1 MKRALSPTGK
11 STMFALAFFVVM
23 TFVGLMAAHAQND
36 TLNPLLSTTGPNVL
50 GVGRIQWSSSLD
62 YYHLSQKYN
71 QAQPLMATNSFGATT
86 SLRFGATTSLRFGV
100 GNRAEL
106 SLNVSGAYSR
116 FFPQRLDIT
125 PSNAQ
130 NYYPSVGVK
139 LLLNEGRGW
148 LPKVSFYTHVGLA
161 IGQNAYQ
168 SNQWFK
174 QVQPEIGL
182 MFRNNLGGGYVLDY
196 SLGYM
201 WNALSGPGIDI
212 KNQIQYSIFARKLVG
227 DRYTFG
233 VGFGNNN
240 SAHRFAGDLE
250 LRYLANPNLQLSARL
265 GGTFGFQSTDYSAQA
280 HALLGVH
287 WTLR

>member
-1 MKRALSPTGK
+1 MKRSLSPTGK
-11 STMFALAFFVVM
+11 STLFALAFFVVM
-23 TFVGLMAAHAQND
+23 TFVGLTAAHAQND

-50 GVGRIQWSSSLD
+50 GAGRIQWSSSLD

-71 QAQPLMATNSFGATT
+71 QAQSLMASNS
-86 SLRFGATTSLRFGV
+86 FGATTSLRFGV

-116 FFPQRLDIT
+116 LNTQGVNIA

-161 IGQNAYQ
+161 IGQNTYQ

-250 LRYLANPNLQLSARL
+250 FRYLANPNLQLSARL

>member
-1 MKRALSPTGK
+1 MKRTLSPTGK
-11 STMFALAFFVVM
+11 STLFALAFFVVM
-23 TFVGLMAAHAQND
+23 TFVGLTAAHAQND

-50 GVGRIQWSSSLD
+50 GAGRIQWSSSLD

-71 QAQPLMATNSFGATT
+71 QGQSVMASNS
-86 SLRFGATTSLRFGV
+86 FGATTSLRFGV

-116 FFPQRLDIT
+116 LNTQGVNIA

-250 LRYLANPNLQLSARL
+250 FRYLANPNLQLSARL
-265 GGTFGFQSTDYSAQA
+265 GGIFGFQSTDYSSQA

>member
-1 MKRALSPTGK
+1 MKRSLSPTGK
-11 STMFALAFFVVM
+11 STLFALAFFVVM
-23 TFVGLMAAHAQND
+23 TFVGLTAAHAQND

-50 GVGRIQWSSSLD
+50 GAGRIQWSSSLD

-71 QAQPLMATNSFGATT
+71 QGQSVMASNS
-86 SLRFGATTSLRFGV
+86 FGATTSLRFGV

-116 FFPQRLDIT
+116 LNTQGVNIA

-161 IGQNAYQ
+161 IGQNTYQ

-212 KNQIQYSIFARKLVG
+212 KNQIQYSLFARKLVG

-250 LRYLANPNLQLSARL
+250 FRYLANPNLQLSARL

>member
-1 MKRALSPTGK
+1 MKRSLSPTGK
-11 STMFALAFFVVM
+11 STLFALAFFVVM
-23 TFVGLMAAHAQND
+23 TFVGLTAAHAQND

-50 GVGRIQWSSSLD
+50 GAGRIQWSSSLD

-71 QAQPLMATNSFGATT
+71 QGQSVMASNS
-86 SLRFGATTSLRFGV
+86 FGATTSLRFGV

-116 FFPQRLDIT
+116 LNTQGVNIA

-139 LLLNEGRGW
+139 LLLNEGGGW

-161 IGQNAYQ
+161 IGQNTYQ

-212 KNQIQYSIFARKLVG
+212 KNQIQYSLFARKLVG

-250 LRYLANPNLQLSARL
+250 FRYLANPNLQLSARL
-265 GGTFGFQSTDYSAQA
+265 GGTFGFQSTDYSSQA

>member
-1 MKRALSPTGK
+1 ML
-11 STMFALAFFVVM
+11 ALAFFVVM
-23 TFVGLMAAHAQND
+23 TFVGLTAAHAQND

-50 GVGRIQWSSSLD
+50 GAGRIQWSSSLD

-71 QAQPLMATNSFGATT
+71 QGQSVMASNSFGATT
-86 SLRFGATTSLRFGV
+86 SLRFGI

-116 FFPQRLDIT
+116 LNTQGVNIA

-139 LLLNEGRGW
+139 LLLNEGSGW

-161 IGQNAYQ
+161 IGQNTYQ

-201 WNALSGPGIDI
+201 WNALSGPGINI

-227 DRYTFG
+227 HRYTFG

-250 LRYLANPNLQLSARL
+250 FRYLANPNLQLSARL

>member
-1 MKRALSPTGK
+1 MKRSLSPTGK
-11 STMFALAFFVVM
+11 STLFALAFFVVM
-23 TFVGLMAAHAQND
+23 TFVGLTAAHAQND

-50 GVGRIQWSSSLD
+50 GAGRIQWSSSLD

-71 QAQPLMATNSFGATT
+71 QGQSVMASNS
-86 SLRFGATTSLRFGV
+86 FGATTSLRFGV

-116 FFPQRLDIT
+116 LNTQGVNIA

-139 LLLNEGRGW
+139 LLLNEGGGW

-161 IGQNAYQ
+161 IGQNTYQ

-250 LRYLANPNLQLSARL
+250 FRYLANPNLQLSARL

>member
-1 MKRALSPTGK
+1 MKRTLSPTGK
-11 STMFALAFFVVM
+11 STLFALAFFVVM
-23 TFVGLMAAHAQND
+23 TFVGLTAAHAQND

-50 GVGRIQWSSSLD
+50 GAGRIQWSSSLD

-71 QAQPLMATNSFGATT
+71 QGQSVMASNS
-86 SLRFGATTSLRFGV
+86 FGATTSLRFGV

-116 FFPQRLDIT
+116 LNTQGVNIA

-161 IGQNAYQ
+161 IGQNTYQ

-212 KNQIQYSIFARKLVG
+212 KNQIQYSLFARKLVG

-250 LRYLANPNLQLSARL
+250 FRYLANPNLQLSARL

>member
-1 MKRALSPTGK
+1 MKRSLSPTGK
-11 STMFALAFFVVM
+11 STLFALAFFVVM
-23 TFVGLMAAHAQND
+23 TFVGLTAAHAQND

-50 GVGRIQWSSSLD
+50 GAGRIQWSSSLD

-71 QAQPLMATNSFGATT
+71 QGQSVMASNS
-86 SLRFGATTSLRFGV
+86 FGATTSLRFGV

-116 FFPQRLDIT
+116 LNTQGVNIA

-139 LLLNEGRGW
+139 LLLNEGSGW

-161 IGQNAYQ
+161 IGQNTYQ

-250 LRYLANPNLQLSARL
+250 FRYLANPNLQLSARL

>member
-1 MKRALSPTGK
+1 MKRSLSPTGK
-11 STMFALAFFVVM
+11 STLFALAFFVVM
-23 TFVGLMAAHAQND
+23 TFVGLTAAHAQND

-50 GVGRIQWSSSLD
+50 GSGRIQWSSSLD

-71 QAQPLMATNSFGATT
+71 QGQSVMASNS
-86 SLRFGATTSLRFGV
+86 FGATTSLRFGV

-116 FFPQRLDIT
+116 FNLQGINIT
-125 PSNAQ
+125 SSNAQ

-161 IGQNAYQ
+161 IGQNTYQ

-212 KNQIQYSIFARKLVG
+212 KNQIQYSLFARKLVG
-227 DRYTFG
+227 NRYTFG

-250 LRYLANPNLQLSARL
+250 FRYLANPNLQLSTRL
-265 GGTFGFQSTDYSAQA
+265 GGTFGFQSTDYSSQA

>member
-1 MKRALSPTGK
+1 MKRSLSPTGK
-11 STMFALAFFVVM
+11 STLFALAFFVVM
-23 TFVGLMAAHAQND
+23 TFVGLTAAHAQND

-50 GVGRIQWSSSLD
+50 GAGRIQWSSSLD

-71 QAQPLMATNSFGATT
+71 QGQSVMASNS
-86 SLRFGATTSLRFGV
+86 FGATTSLRFGV

-116 FFPQRLDIT
+116 LNTQGVNIA

-148 LPKVSFYTHVGLA
+148 LPKVSFYTHVGLD

-250 LRYLANPNLQLSARL
+250 FRYLANPNLQLSARL

>member
-1 MKRALSPTGK
+1 MKRSLSPTGK
-11 STMFALAFFVVM
+11 STLFALAFFVVM
-23 TFVGLMAAHAQND
+23 TFVGLTAAHAQND

-50 GVGRIQWSSSLD
+50 GAGRIQWSSSLD

-71 QAQPLMATNSFGATT
+71 QAQSVMASNS
-86 SLRFGATTSLRFGV
+86 FGATTSLRFGV

-116 FFPQRLDIT
+116 LNTQGVNIA

-161 IGQNAYQ
+161 IGQNTYQ

-250 LRYLANPNLQLSARL
+250 FRYLANPNLQLSARL

-287 WTLR
+287 WILR

>member
-1 MKRALSPTGK
+1 MKRSLSPTGK
-11 STMFALAFFVVM
+11 STLFALAFFVVM
-23 TFVGLMAAHAQND
+23 TFVGLTAAHAQND

-50 GVGRIQWSSSLD
+50 GAGRIQWSSSLD

-71 QAQPLMATNSFGATT
+71 QGQSVMASNS
-86 SLRFGATTSLRFGV
+86 FGATTSLRFGV

-116 FFPQRLDIT
+116 LNTQGVNIA

-161 IGQNAYQ
+161 IGQNTYQ

-196 SLGYM
+196 SLGYK
-201 WNALSGPGIDI
+201 WNALTGPGIDI
-212 KNQIQYSIFARKLVG
+212 KNQIQYSLFARKLVG

-250 LRYLANPNLQLSARL
+250 FRYLANPNLQLSARL

>member
-1 MKRALSPTGK
+1 MKRALYPTGK
-11 STMFALAFFVVM
+11 STMLALAFFVVM
-23 TFVGLMAAHAQND
+23 TFVGLTAAHAQND

-50 GVGRIQWSSSLD
+50 GAGRIQWSSSLD

-71 QAQPLMATNSFGATT
+71 QGQSVMASNS
-86 SLRFGATTSLRFGV
+86 FGATTSLRFGV

-116 FFPQRLDIT
+116 LNTQGVNIA

-168 SNQWFK
+168 PDQWFK

-250 LRYLANPNLQLSARL
+250 FRYLANPNLQLSARL

>member
-1 MKRALSPTGK
+1 MKRTLSPTGK
-11 STMFALAFFVVM
+11 STLFALAFFVVM
-23 TFVGLMAAHAQND
+23 TFVGLTAAHAQND

-50 GVGRIQWSSSLD
+50 GAGRIQWSSSLD

-71 QAQPLMATNSFGATT
+71 QGQSVMASNS
-86 SLRFGATTSLRFGV
+86 FGATTSLRFGV

-116 FFPQRLDIT
+116 LNTQGVNIA

-139 LLLNEGRGW
+139 LLLNEGGGW

-161 IGQNAYQ
+161 IGQNTYQ

-250 LRYLANPNLQLSARL
+250 FRYLANPNLQLSARL